1 MKSQLLA
8 TPNPILNLADIQAQS
23 FEMAPLGEK
32 LARICEVS
40 AILNST
46 LELDQLLQYIL
57 DTATEVLGCEAASI
71 MLFDERRRELIFTAT
86 TSDPGRQRY
95 PQIPVPL
102 RHSIAGAIFLENHS
116 LHIPDVSQDPRHF
129 SGVGE
134 KVDFQPRSLIGAPMR
149 SREQVIGV
157 LEALNKI
164 DDAFSD
170 ADLYLLEII
179 ASQAAVAIRNTQL
192 RRELLKTYDELSR
205 VDQLKSDFMAIASH
219 ELRHPLAVILGYAS
233 FLKEE
238 AQGSS
243 SEHAQRVVDS
253 ALELRALVED
263 MTNMNMLQI
272 GDVATV
278 RERVSLQDILQRAID
293 ELAPT
298 AEAKNQ
304 GFGAI
309 MPDDSIWLH
318 ADPGKLELVF
328 SNLLNNAIRF
338 TPAAGS
344 IAVQVSCRANEVWIE
359 VRDTGVGLPKNE
371 LENIF
376 KEFTQVEHHMTRR
389 FGGMGLGLAIARG
402 LVELHDGRI
411 WADSKGPDQ
420 GTTFY
425 VVLPIQA

>member
-1 MKSQLLA
+1 MKSQLLVA
-8 TPNPILNLADIQAQS
+8 PETLLPWSEFQTQG
-23 FEMAPLGEK
+23 FELGALGEK
-32 LARICEVS
+32 LARLCEVS
-40 AILNST
+40 VTLNST
-46 LELDQLLQYIL
+46 VELEQLLQYIL
-57 DTATEVLGCEAASI
+57 NTATEVLGCEAASI

-102 RHSIAGAIFLENHS
+102 RHSIAGAIFLENQT
-116 LHIPDVSQDPRHF
+116 LHIPDVAKDPRHF

-134 KVDFQPRSLIGAPMR
+134 KADFQPRSLIGAPMR
-149 SREQVIGV
+149 SRDDVIGV

-164 DDAFSD
+164 EGAFDA

-179 ASQAAVAIRNTQL
+179 AAQAAVAIRNAQL
-192 RRELLKTYDELSR
+192 HSELVKTYDELSR

-238 AQGSS
+238 AQEGSLS
-243 SEHAQRVVDS
+243 HAQRVLDS

-272 GDVATV
+272 GSVDITL
-278 RERVSLQDILQRAID
+278 ERVSLQHVLRSVID
-293 ELAPT
+293 ELAST

-309 MPDDSIWLH
+309 MPDDPIWIQ
-318 ADPGKLELVF
+318 ADAGKLELVF

-338 TPAAGS
+338 TPPAGS
-344 IAVQVSCRANEVWIE
+344 IAVQVSCQANEAWIQ
-359 VRDTGVGLPKNE
+359 VRDTGIGIPEAK
-371 LENIF
+371 LENVF

-402 LVELHDGRI
+402 LTELHQGRI
-411 WADSKGPDQ
+411 WAESKGADH
-420 GTTFY
+420 GTTFT
-425 VVLPIQA
+425 VVLPLG

>member
-1 MKSQLLA
+1 
-8 TPNPILNLADIQAQS
+8 
-23 FEMAPLGEK
+23 
-32 LARICEVS
+32 
-40 AILNST
+40 
-46 LELDQLLQYIL
+46 
-57 DTATEVLGCEAASI
+57 
-71 MLFDERRRELIFTAT
+71 
-86 TSDPGRQRY
+86 
-95 PQIPVPL
+95 
-102 RHSIAGAIFLENHS
+102 
-116 LHIPDVSQDPRHF
+116 
-129 SGVGE
+129 
-134 KVDFQPRSLIGAPMR
+134 MR

-164 DDAFSD
+164 DDGFSD

-238 AQGSS
+238 AQGNSS
-243 SEHAQRVVDS
+243 DHAQRVVDS

-272 GDVATV
+272 GDVTIV
-278 RERVSLQDILQRAID
+278 RERVSLQSILQRAIN
-293 ELAPT
+293 ELAST

-309 MPDDSIWLH
+309 MSDDPIWLH

-344 IAVQVSCRANEVWIE
+344 IAVQVSCQAKEVWIQ
-359 VRDTGVGLPKNE
+359 VRDTGIGVPENK

-376 KEFTQVEHHMTRR
+376 KEFTQVDHHMTRR

-411 WADSKGPDQ
+411 WATSKGPDQ

-425 VVLPIQA
+425 VVLPIPA